1 MTTTTLLPA
10 ASPVVNHR
18 DLARP
23 DFTLSADR
31 VDLWLIRRPTG
42 ADAEA
47 LALDDLDEAERKR
60 TDSFIRR
67 SDGLLYAAAHVA
79 VRRLLGRYTA
89 VAPQDVRFMREPCP
103 GCGEPHGRPALSP
116 PPPPLHYSLSH
127 SGGVAMVGVATVP
140 LGVDVE
146 KLPGAE
152 TVDICSRALHPD
164 EQLEIAEAAS
174 GEERRQLFGQIWTR
188 KEAFLKGIGTGLSRS
203 PAEDYL
209 GTDQDRH
216 PDGWTMVGV
225 PADTT
230 HAAAVA
236 VTGPV
241 PAVVDVRWVPD
252 HWLSADHTV
261 CGATAPGPLPAVH
274 ASRPQIG
281 T

>member
-1 MTTTTLLPA
+1 MTATALLPA
-10 ASPVVNHR
+10 ARPVVHHQ
-18 DLARP
+18 DLDRA

-47 LALDDLDEAERKR
+47 LAIEELDESERKR

-67 SDGLLYAAAHVA
+67 TDGMLYAAAHVA

-89 VAPQDVRFMREPCP
+89 TRPEDVRFMREPCP

-127 SGGVAMVGVATVP
+127 SGGVAMIGVGTVP

-152 TVDICSRALHPD
+152 TVDICSKALHPQ
-164 EQLEIAEAAS
+164 EQLEIAEAEE
-174 GEERRQLFGQIWTR
+174 GEERRQLFGQTWTR

-209 GTDQDRH
+209 GTDHDRH

-225 PADTT
+225 PADGQ

-236 VTGPV
+236 VAGPA
-241 PAVVDVRWVPD
+241 PARVDVRWVPD
-252 HWLSADHTV
+252 AWLSVGHTV
-261 CGATAPGPLPAVH
+261 CSGTAPGPRPA
-274 ASRPQIG
+274 ALAG
-281 T
+281 

>member
-10 ASPVVNHR
+10 ARPAVHHQG
-18 DLARP
+18 LARP

-47 LALDDLDEAERKR
+47 LAIGELDEQERKR
-60 TDSFIRR
+60 TDSFIRQ

-89 VAPQDVRFMREPCP
+89 TLPQDVRFMREPCP

-127 SGGVAMVGVATVP
+127 SGGVAMVGVGTTP
-140 LGVDVE
+140 IGVDVE

-152 TVDICSRALHPD
+152 TVDICSKALHPE
-164 EQLEIAEAAS
+164 EQLEIAGAEA

-188 KEAFLKGIGTGLSRS
+188 KEAFLKGLGTGLSRS

-209 GTDQDRH
+209 GTDHDRH

-225 PADTT
+225 PADAN

-236 VTGPV
+236 VAGAAPK
-241 PAVVDVRWVPD
+241 AVEVRWVPD
-252 HWLSADHTV
+252 TWLATGNSV
-261 CGATAPGPLPAVH
+261 CGAAAPGPDATVL
-274 ASRPQIG
+274 AS
-281 T
+281 

>member
-1 MTTTTLLPA
+1 MTLTTLLPVGR
-10 ASPVVNHR
+10 PVVNHQE
-18 DLARP
+18 LAPP

-31 VDLWLIRRPTG
+31 VDLWLVRRPIG
-42 ADAEA
+42 DDAEA
-47 LALDDLDEAERKR
+47 LAIGELDAKEQAR
-60 TDSFIRR
+60 TESFMRR
-67 SDGLLYAAAHVA
+67 ADGLLYAAAHVA

-89 VAPQDVRFMREPCP
+89 TAPQDVRFMREPCP

-164 EQLEIAEAAS
+164 EQKEIAEAEG
-174 GEERRQLFGQIWTR
+174 GEARRQLFGQIWTR
-188 KEAFLKGIGTGLSRS
+188 KEAFLKGLGTGLSRS

-209 GTDQDRH
+209 GTDHDRH

-225 PADTT
+225 PADAT

-236 VTGPV
+236 VAGPA
-241 PAVVDVRWVPD
+241 PSVVDVRWVPD
-252 HWLSADHTV
+252 AWLSVGHTV
-261 CGATAPGPLPAVH
+261 CGAPAPEQDRTSP
-274 ASRPQIG
+274 ASRP
-281 T
+281 

>member
-10 ASPVVNHR
+10 ARPVVNHQGL
-18 DLARP
+18 DRP

-42 ADAEA
+42 ADADA
-47 LALDDLDEAERKR
+47 LAIGELDADERKR
-60 TDSFIRR
+60 ADAFIRR
-67 SDGLLYAAAHVA
+67 SDGMLYAAAHVA

-89 VAPQDVRFMREPCP
+89 TLPQDVRFMREPCP
-103 GCGEPHGRPALSP
+103 GCGEAHGRPALSP

-127 SGGVAMVGVATVP
+127 SGGVAMVGVGTVP

-152 TVDICSRALHPD
+152 TVDICSKALHPD
-164 EQLEIAEAAS
+164 EQLEIARAGS
-174 GEERRQLFGQIWTR
+174 GDARRHLFGQIWTR
-188 KEAFLKGIGTGLSRS
+188 KEAFLKGLGTGLSRS

-209 GTDQDRH
+209 GTELDRH

-236 VTGPV
+236 VKGQAPK
-241 PAVVDVRWVPD
+241 VVNVRWVPD
-252 HWLSADHTV
+252 TWLAAGNTV
-261 CGATAPGPLPAVH
+261 CGAAAPGPHDTVL
-274 ASRPQIG
+274 AS
-281 T
+281 

>member
-10 ASPVVNHR
+10 ARPVVNHL
-18 DLARP
+18 DLDRP

-47 LALDDLDEAERKR
+47 LAIGELDAEERKR
-60 TDSFIRR
+60 TDSFIRQ
-67 SDGLLYAAAHVA
+67 SDGMLYAAAHVA

-89 VAPQDVRFMREPCP
+89 TLPQDVRFMREPCP

-127 SGGVAMVGVATVP
+127 SGGVAMVGVGTVP

-152 TVDICSRALHPD
+152 TVDICSKALHPD
-164 EQLEIAEAAS
+164 EQLEIAGAEA

-188 KEAFLKGIGTGLSRS
+188 KEAFLKGLGTGLSRS

-209 GTDQDRH
+209 GTDHGRH

-236 VTGPV
+236 VAGAAPK
-241 PAVVDVRWVPD
+241 VVDVRWVPD
-252 HWLSADHTV
+252 TWLAAGNTV
-261 CGATAPGPLPAVH
+261 CGAAAPGPHHTVL
-274 ASRPQIG
+274 AS
-281 T
+281 

>member
-1 MTTTTLLPA
+1 MTATTLLPA
-10 ASPVVNHR
+10 TRPAVNHR
-18 DLARP
+18 DLAHP

-47 LALDDLDEAERKR
+47 LAIEELDGKERER
-60 TDSFIRR
+60 TDAFIRR
-67 SDGLLYAAAHVA
+67 SDGMLYAAAHVA

-89 VAPQDVRFMREPCP
+89 TRPEDVRFMREPCP
-103 GCGEPHGRPALSP
+103 GCGEAHGRPALSP

-152 TVDICSRALHPD
+152 TVDICSKALHPQ
-164 EQLEIAEAAS
+164 EQLEIAEAEA

-209 GTDQDRH
+209 GTDHDRH
-216 PDGWTMVGV
+216 PQGWTMAGV
-225 PADTT
+225 PADAS

-236 VTGPV
+236 VAGPA
-241 PAVVDVRWVPD
+241 PARVDVRWVPD
-252 HWLSADHTV
+252 EWLSVGHTVCAGSAPGPDHTV
-261 CGATAPGPLPAVH
+261 SA
-274 ASRPQIG
+274 R
-281 T
+281 

>member
-10 ASPVVNHR
+10 TRPVVNHQGL
-18 DLARP
+18 DRP

-42 ADAEA
+42 ADADA
-47 LALDDLDEAERKR
+47 LAVGELDAEERR
-60 TDSFIRR
+60 RADAFIRP
-67 SDGLLYAAAHVA
+67 SDGMLYAAAHVA

-89 VAPQDVRFMREPCP
+89 TLPQDVRFMREPCP
-103 GCGEPHGRPALSP
+103 GCGEAHGRPALAP

-127 SGGVAMVGVATVP
+127 SGGVAMVGVGTVP

-164 EQLEIAEAAS
+164 EQLEIAQAGTGEA
-174 GEERRQLFGQIWTR
+174 RRQLFGQIWTR
-188 KEAFLKGIGTGLSRS
+188 KEAFLKGLGTGLSRS

-209 GTDQDRH
+209 GTSLDRH

-236 VTGPV
+236 VKGQAPK
-241 PAVVDVRWVPD
+241 VVNVRWVPD
-252 HWLSADHTV
+252 TWLAAGTTV
-261 CGATAPGPLPAVH
+261 CGPAAPGPDDTVL
-274 ASRPQIG
+274 AS
-281 T
+281 